1 MPYADSKETVPK
13 QEFSRRF
20 AKESITKNQAL
31 DVKRNLKLLENVNI
45 TNMCR
50 TIMEGLCFI
59 NPPFLQENFMWWNR
73 IIFGIDGYE
82 VVMWFLTYSMMG
94 WLVESIYMSFCNHK
108 ITNRGFAKGPFCPIY
123 GFGALTVFFILRP
136 YSDNS
141 ILLFFLGS
149 FLATT
154 LEFLTALVMKRIF
167 GEIWWDYHEKPF
179 NYRGIICLESSIA
192 WGFYTLFLF
201 MFLQNIVA
209 AFVAMIPVRAGR
221 VIGNLILI
229 GYIMD
234 FSATIYRQKKENL
247 QESMDEEQIQQ
258 IEQAKDKMKDNFLT

>member
-1 MPYADSKETVPK
+1 
-13 QEFSRRF
+13 
-20 AKESITKNQAL
+20 
-31 DVKRNLKLLENVNI
+31 
-45 TNMCR
+45 
-50 TIMEGLCFI
+50 
-59 NPPFLQENFMWWNR
+59 MWWNR

-209 AFVAMIPVRAGR
+209 ALVAMIPVRAGR

-247 QESMDEEQIQQ
+247 QESTDEEQIQQ

>member
-1 MPYADSKETVPK
+1 
-13 QEFSRRF
+13 
-20 AKESITKNQAL
+20 
-31 DVKRNLKLLENVNI
+31 
-45 TNMCR
+45 
-50 TIMEGLCFI
+50 
-59 NPPFLQENFMWWNR
+59 MWWNR

-123 GFGALTVFFILRP
+123 GFGALTVFFILCP

-221 VIGNLILI
+221 AIGNLILI

-247 QESMDEEQIQQ
+247 RESMDEEQIQQ

>member
-1 MPYADSKETVPK
+1 
-13 QEFSRRF
+13 
-20 AKESITKNQAL
+20 
-31 DVKRNLKLLENVNI
+31 
-45 TNMCR
+45 
-50 TIMEGLCFI
+50 
-59 NPPFLQENFMWWNR
+59 MWWNR

-123 GFGALTVFFILRP
+123 GFGALTVFFVLRP

>member
-1 MPYADSKETVPK
+1 
-13 QEFSRRF
+13 
-20 AKESITKNQAL
+20 
-31 DVKRNLKLLENVNI
+31 
-45 TNMCR
+45 
-50 TIMEGLCFI
+50 
-59 NPPFLQENFMWWNR
+59 MWWNK

-123 GFGALTVFFILRP
+123 GFGALTVFFVLRP

-154 LEFLTALVMKRIF
+154 LEFLTALVMKHIF

>member
-1 MPYADSKETVPK
+1 
-13 QEFSRRF
+13 
-20 AKESITKNQAL
+20 
-31 DVKRNLKLLENVNI
+31 
-45 TNMCR
+45 
-50 TIMEGLCFI
+50 
-59 NPPFLQENFMWWNR
+59 MWWNR

-123 GFGALTVFFILRP
+123 GFGALTVFFVLRP

-209 AFVAMIPVRAGR
+209 ALVAMIPVRAGR

-247 QESMDEEQIQQ
+247 QESTDEEQIQQ

>member
-1 MPYADSKETVPK
+1 
-13 QEFSRRF
+13 
-20 AKESITKNQAL
+20 
-31 DVKRNLKLLENVNI
+31 
-45 TNMCR
+45 
-50 TIMEGLCFI
+50 
-59 NPPFLQENFMWWNR
+59 MWWNR

-94 WLVESIYMSFCNHK
+94 WLVEPIYMSFCNHK

-221 VIGNLILI
+221 AIGNLILI

-247 QESMDEEQIQQ
+247 RESMDEEQIQQ

>member
-1 MPYADSKETVPK
+1 
-13 QEFSRRF
+13 
-20 AKESITKNQAL
+20 
-31 DVKRNLKLLENVNI
+31 
-45 TNMCR
+45 
-50 TIMEGLCFI
+50 
-59 NPPFLQENFMWWNR
+59 MWWNR

-123 GFGALTVFFILRP
+123 GFGALTVFFVLRP

-209 AFVAMIPVRAGR
+209 AFVAMIPVRAGSA
-221 VIGNLILI
+221 ICNLILI

>member
-1 MPYADSKETVPK
+1 
-13 QEFSRRF
+13 
-20 AKESITKNQAL
+20 
-31 DVKRNLKLLENVNI
+31 
-45 TNMCR
+45 
-50 TIMEGLCFI
+50 
-59 NPPFLQENFMWWNR
+59 MWWNR

-94 WLVESIYMSFCNHK
+94 WLVESIYMSFYNHK

-221 VIGNLILI
+221 AIGNLILI

-247 QESMDEEQIQQ
+247 QESTDEEQIQQ

>member
-1 MPYADSKETVPK
+1 
-13 QEFSRRF
+13 
-20 AKESITKNQAL
+20 
-31 DVKRNLKLLENVNI
+31 
-45 TNMCR
+45 
-50 TIMEGLCFI
+50 
-59 NPPFLQENFMWWNR
+59 MWWNR

-123 GFGALTVFFILRP
+123 GFGALTVFFVLRL

-221 VIGNLILI
+221 AIGNLILI

-247 QESMDEEQIQQ
+247 QESTDEEQIQQ

>member
-1 MPYADSKETVPK
+1 
-13 QEFSRRF
+13 
-20 AKESITKNQAL
+20 
-31 DVKRNLKLLENVNI
+31 
-45 TNMCR
+45 
-50 TIMEGLCFI
+50 
-59 NPPFLQENFMWWNR
+59 MWWNR

-123 GFGALTVFFILRP
+123 GFGALILRP

-209 AFVAMIPVRAGR
+209 AFVAMIPVHAGR
-221 VIGNLILI
+221 AIGNLILI

>member
-1 MPYADSKETVPK
+1 
-13 QEFSRRF
+13 
-20 AKESITKNQAL
+20 
-31 DVKRNLKLLENVNI
+31 
-45 TNMCR
+45 
-50 TIMEGLCFI
+50 
-59 NPPFLQENFMWWNR
+59 MWWNR

-123 GFGALTVFFILRP
+123 GFGALTVFFVLRP

-192 WGFYTLFLF
+192 WGVYTLFLF

-209 AFVAMIPVRAGR
+209 AFVAMIPARAGR

-258 IEQAKDKMKDNFLT
+258 IEQAKDKMKDKFLT

>member
-1 MPYADSKETVPK
+1 
-13 QEFSRRF
+13 
-20 AKESITKNQAL
+20 
-31 DVKRNLKLLENVNI
+31 
-45 TNMCR
+45 
-50 TIMEGLCFI
+50 
-59 NPPFLQENFMWWNR
+59 MWWNR
-73 IIFGIDGYE
+73 LIFGIDGYE

-221 VIGNLILI
+221 AIGNLILI

-247 QESMDEEQIQQ
+247 RESMDEEQIQQ

>member
-1 MPYADSKETVPK
+1 
-13 QEFSRRF
+13 
-20 AKESITKNQAL
+20 
-31 DVKRNLKLLENVNI
+31 
-45 TNMCR
+45 
-50 TIMEGLCFI
+50 
-59 NPPFLQENFMWWNR
+59 MWWNR

-123 GFGALTVFFILRP
+123 GFGALTVFFVLRP

-234 FSATIYRQKKENL
+234 FSATFIARRKKIFRKAWMRNKYSRLNKQKTK
-247 QESMDEEQIQQ
+247 
-258 IEQAKDKMKDNFLT
+258 

>member
-1 MPYADSKETVPK
+1 
-13 QEFSRRF
+13 
-20 AKESITKNQAL
+20 
-31 DVKRNLKLLENVNI
+31 
-45 TNMCR
+45 
-50 TIMEGLCFI
+50 
-59 NPPFLQENFMWWNR
+59 MWWNR

-123 GFGALTVFFILRP
+123 GFGALTVFFVLRP

-209 AFVAMIPVRAGR
+209 AFVAIIPVRAGR
-221 VIGNLILI
+221 AIGNLILI

-247 QESMDEEQIQQ
+247 RESMDEEQIQQ

>member
-1 MPYADSKETVPK
+1 
-13 QEFSRRF
+13 
-20 AKESITKNQAL
+20 
-31 DVKRNLKLLENVNI
+31 
-45 TNMCR
+45 
-50 TIMEGLCFI
+50 
-59 NPPFLQENFMWWNR
+59 MWWNR

-108 ITNRGFAKGPFCPIY
+108 ITNRGFAKGPFCSIY

-221 VIGNLILI
+221 AIGNLILI

-247 QESMDEEQIQQ
+247 RESMDEEQIQQ

>member
-1 MPYADSKETVPK
+1 
-13 QEFSRRF
+13 
-20 AKESITKNQAL
+20 
-31 DVKRNLKLLENVNI
+31 
-45 TNMCR
+45 
-50 TIMEGLCFI
+50 
-59 NPPFLQENFMWWNR
+59 MWWNR

-108 ITNRGFAKGPFCPIY
+108 ITNRGFAKGPFCQIY

-221 VIGNLILI
+221 AIGNLILI

-247 QESMDEEQIQQ
+247 QESTDEEQIQQ

>member
-1 MPYADSKETVPK
+1 
-13 QEFSRRF
+13 
-20 AKESITKNQAL
+20 
-31 DVKRNLKLLENVNI
+31 
-45 TNMCR
+45 
-50 TIMEGLCFI
+50 
-59 NPPFLQENFMWWNR
+59 MWWNR

-179 NYRGIICLESSIA
+179 NYRGIICLESSIS

-258 IEQAKDKMKDNFLT
+258 IEQARDKMKDNFLT

>member
-1 MPYADSKETVPK
+1 
-13 QEFSRRF
+13 
-20 AKESITKNQAL
+20 
-31 DVKRNLKLLENVNI
+31 
-45 TNMCR
+45 
-50 TIMEGLCFI
+50 
-59 NPPFLQENFMWWNR
+59 MWWNR

-94 WLVESIYMSFCNHK
+94 WLVESIYMSFCNHE

-123 GFGALTVFFILRP
+123 GFGALTVFFVLRP

-258 IEQAKDKMKDNFLT
+258 IEQAKDKMKDKFLT

>member
-1 MPYADSKETVPK
+1 
-13 QEFSRRF
+13 
-20 AKESITKNQAL
+20 
-31 DVKRNLKLLENVNI
+31 
-45 TNMCR
+45 
-50 TIMEGLCFI
+50 
-59 NPPFLQENFMWWNR
+59 MWWNR

-179 NYRGIICLESSIA
+179 SYRGIICLESSIA

-221 VIGNLILI
+221 AIGNLILI

>member
-1 MPYADSKETVPK
+1 
-13 QEFSRRF
+13 
-20 AKESITKNQAL
+20 
-31 DVKRNLKLLENVNI
+31 
-45 TNMCR
+45 
-50 TIMEGLCFI
+50 
-59 NPPFLQENFMWWNR
+59 MWWNR

-154 LEFLTALVMKRIF
+154 LEFLTAIVMKRIF

-221 VIGNLILI
+221 TIGNLILI

-247 QESMDEEQIQQ
+247 QESVDEEQIQQ

>member
-1 MPYADSKETVPK
+1 
-13 QEFSRRF
+13 
-20 AKESITKNQAL
+20 
-31 DVKRNLKLLENVNI
+31 
-45 TNMCR
+45 
-50 TIMEGLCFI
+50 
-59 NPPFLQENFMWWNR
+59 MWWNR

-123 GFGALTVFFILRP
+123 GFGALTVFFVLRP

-154 LEFLTALVMKRIF
+154 LEFLTALVMKCIF

>member
-1 MPYADSKETVPK
+1 
-13 QEFSRRF
+13 
-20 AKESITKNQAL
+20 
-31 DVKRNLKLLENVNI
+31 
-45 TNMCR
+45 
-50 TIMEGLCFI
+50 
-59 NPPFLQENFMWWNR
+59 MWWNR

-221 VIGNLILI
+221 AIGNLILI

-247 QESMDEEQIQQ
+247 WESMDEEQIQQ

>member
-1 MPYADSKETVPK
+1 
-13 QEFSRRF
+13 
-20 AKESITKNQAL
+20 
-31 DVKRNLKLLENVNI
+31 
-45 TNMCR
+45 
-50 TIMEGLCFI
+50 
-59 NPPFLQENFMWWNR
+59 MWWNR

-123 GFGALTVFFILRP
+123 GFGALTVFFVLRP

-221 VIGNLILI
+221 AIGNLILI

-234 FSATIYRQKKENL
+234 FSATIYRQKKDNL
-247 QESMDEEQIQQ
+247 RESMDEEQIQQ

>member
-1 MPYADSKETVPK
+1 
-13 QEFSRRF
+13 
-20 AKESITKNQAL
+20 
-31 DVKRNLKLLENVNI
+31 
-45 TNMCR
+45 
-50 TIMEGLCFI
+50 
-59 NPPFLQENFMWWNR
+59 MWWNR

-82 VVMWFLTYSMMG
+82 VVMWFLTYSMMR

>member
-1 MPYADSKETVPK
+1 
-13 QEFSRRF
+13 
-20 AKESITKNQAL
+20 
-31 DVKRNLKLLENVNI
+31 
-45 TNMCR
+45 
-50 TIMEGLCFI
+50 
-59 NPPFLQENFMWWNR
+59 MWWNR

-123 GFGALTVFFILRP
+123 GFGALTVFFVLRP

-192 WGFYTLFLF
+192 WGIYTLFLF

-221 VIGNLILI
+221 AIGNLILI

-247 QESMDEEQIQQ
+247 RESMDEEQIQQ

>member
-1 MPYADSKETVPK
+1 
-13 QEFSRRF
+13 
-20 AKESITKNQAL
+20 
-31 DVKRNLKLLENVNI
+31 
-45 TNMCR
+45 
-50 TIMEGLCFI
+50 
-59 NPPFLQENFMWWNR
+59 MWWNK

-141 ILLFFLGS
+141 ILLFLLGS

-167 GEIWWDYHEKPF
+167 GQIWWDYHEKPF
-179 NYRGIICLESSIA
+179 NFRGIICLESSIA

-201 MFLQNIVA
+201 MFLQNMVA

-221 VIGNLILI
+221 AIGNLILI

-234 FSATIYRQKKENL
+234 FSATIYRQTKENL
-247 QESMDEEQIQQ
+247 QDSPEEEQLQQ
-258 IEQAKDKMKDNFLT
+258 IEQAEEKIKDNFLA

>member
-1 MPYADSKETVPK
+1 
-13 QEFSRRF
+13 
-20 AKESITKNQAL
+20 
-31 DVKRNLKLLENVNI
+31 
-45 TNMCR
+45 
-50 TIMEGLCFI
+50 
-59 NPPFLQENFMWWNR
+59 MWWNR

-123 GFGALTVFFILRP
+123 GFGALTVFFVLRP

-221 VIGNLILI
+221 TIGNLILI

-247 QESMDEEQIQQ
+247 RESMDEEQIQQ

>member
-1 MPYADSKETVPK
+1 
-13 QEFSRRF
+13 
-20 AKESITKNQAL
+20 
-31 DVKRNLKLLENVNI
+31 
-45 TNMCR
+45 
-50 TIMEGLCFI
+50 
-59 NPPFLQENFMWWNR
+59 MWWNR

-123 GFGALTVFFILRP
+123 GFGALTVFFVLRP
-136 YSDNS
+136 CSDNS

-154 LEFLTALVMKRIF
+154 LEFLTALVMKHIF

>member
-1 MPYADSKETVPK
+1 
-13 QEFSRRF
+13 
-20 AKESITKNQAL
+20 
-31 DVKRNLKLLENVNI
+31 
-45 TNMCR
+45 
-50 TIMEGLCFI
+50 
-59 NPPFLQENFMWWNR
+59 MWWNR

-209 AFVAMIPVRAGR
+209 AFVGMIPVRAGR

-247 QESMDEEQIQQ
+247 RESMDEEQIQQ

>member
-1 MPYADSKETVPK
+1 
-13 QEFSRRF
+13 
-20 AKESITKNQAL
+20 
-31 DVKRNLKLLENVNI
+31 
-45 TNMCR
+45 
-50 TIMEGLCFI
+50 
-59 NPPFLQENFMWWNR
+59 MWWNR

-141 ILLFFLGS
+141 ILLLFLGS

-247 QESMDEEQIQQ
+247 RESMDEEQIQQ

>member
-1 MPYADSKETVPK
+1 
-13 QEFSRRF
+13 
-20 AKESITKNQAL
+20 
-31 DVKRNLKLLENVNI
+31 
-45 TNMCR
+45 
-50 TIMEGLCFI
+50 
-59 NPPFLQENFMWWNR
+59 MWWNR

-123 GFGALTVFFILRP
+123 GFGALTVFFVLRP

-209 AFVAMIPVRAGR
+209 ALVAMIPVRAGR

-229 GYIMD
+229 GYSMD

>member
-1 MPYADSKETVPK
+1 
-13 QEFSRRF
+13 
-20 AKESITKNQAL
+20 
-31 DVKRNLKLLENVNI
+31 
-45 TNMCR
+45 
-50 TIMEGLCFI
+50 
-59 NPPFLQENFMWWNR
+59 MWWNR

-123 GFGALTVFFILRP
+123 GFGALTVFCIFRP

-221 VIGNLILI
+221 AIGNLILI

>member
-1 MPYADSKETVPK
+1 
-13 QEFSRRF
+13 
-20 AKESITKNQAL
+20 
-31 DVKRNLKLLENVNI
+31 
-45 TNMCR
+45 
-50 TIMEGLCFI
+50 
-59 NPPFLQENFMWWNR
+59 MWWNR

-141 ILLFFLGS
+141 ILLFFLRS

-221 VIGNLILI
+221 AIGNLILI

-247 QESMDEEQIQQ
+247 RESMDEEQIQQ

>member
-1 MPYADSKETVPK
+1 
-13 QEFSRRF
+13 
-20 AKESITKNQAL
+20 
-31 DVKRNLKLLENVNI
+31 
-45 TNMCR
+45 
-50 TIMEGLCFI
+50 
-59 NPPFLQENFMWWNR
+59 MWWNR

-123 GFGALTVFFILRP
+123 GFGALTGFFVLRP

-154 LEFLTALVMKRIF
+154 LEVLTALVRKRIF

>member
-1 MPYADSKETVPK
+1 
-13 QEFSRRF
+13 
-20 AKESITKNQAL
+20 
-31 DVKRNLKLLENVNI
+31 
-45 TNMCR
+45 
-50 TIMEGLCFI
+50 
-59 NPPFLQENFMWWNR
+59 MWWNR

-123 GFGALTVFFILRP
+123 GFGALTVFFVLRP

-234 FSATIYRQKKENL
+234 FSATIYRQKKENF

>member
-1 MPYADSKETVPK
+1 
-13 QEFSRRF
+13 
-20 AKESITKNQAL
+20 
-31 DVKRNLKLLENVNI
+31 
-45 TNMCR
+45 
-50 TIMEGLCFI
+50 
-59 NPPFLQENFMWWNR
+59 
-73 IIFGIDGYE
+73 
-82 VVMWFLTYSMMG
+82 MWFLTYSMMG

-108 ITNRGFAKGPFCPIY
+108 ITSRGFAKGPFCPIY

-221 VIGNLILI
+221 AIGNLILI

-247 QESMDEEQIQQ
+247 QESTDEEQIQQ
-258 IEQAKDKMKDNFLT
+258 VEQAKDKMKDNFLT

>member
-1 MPYADSKETVPK
+1 
-13 QEFSRRF
+13 
-20 AKESITKNQAL
+20 
-31 DVKRNLKLLENVNI
+31 
-45 TNMCR
+45 
-50 TIMEGLCFI
+50 
-59 NPPFLQENFMWWNR
+59 MWWNR

-123 GFGALTVFFILRP
+123 GFGALTVFFVLRP
-136 YSDNS
+136 SSDNS

-258 IEQAKDKMKDNFLT
+258 IEQAKDKMKDKFLT